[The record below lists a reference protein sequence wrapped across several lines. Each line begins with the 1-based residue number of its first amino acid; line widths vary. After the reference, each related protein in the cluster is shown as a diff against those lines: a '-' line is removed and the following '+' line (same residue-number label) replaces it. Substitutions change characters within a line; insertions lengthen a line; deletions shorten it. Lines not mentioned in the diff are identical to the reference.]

1 MPFWKPEQP
10 DNNTRIWE
18 LAKAELGTREIR
30 GRDHNPKV
38 LEYYREAGVPQA
50 ADEVPWCAAFVGAI
64 LKRAGL
70 PSSGSLLARS
80 YSQYGNRVQ
89 LKDALPGD
97 IVVLS
102 RGEPWQG
109 HVGFYAGHDSSTIT
123 LLGGNQNNEV
133 NYTKYGL
140 NRIVEIRRA

>member
-1 MPFWKPEQP
+1 MSFWKKQKS
-10 DNNTRIWE
+10 DMNDSIWS
-18 LAKAELGTREIR
+18 LAKAEVGIREVR
-30 GRDHNPKV
+30 GPSHNPRV
-38 LEYYREAGVPQA
+38 LDYYKEAGVPQS

-64 LKRAGL
+64 LHRAGL

-80 YSQYGNRVQ
+80 YSQYGTKVK
-89 LKDALPGD
+89 LTDAKPGD

-109 HVGFYAGHDSSTIT
+109 HVGFYADHDGSTVT

-140 NRIVEIRRA
+140 SRIVEIRRA